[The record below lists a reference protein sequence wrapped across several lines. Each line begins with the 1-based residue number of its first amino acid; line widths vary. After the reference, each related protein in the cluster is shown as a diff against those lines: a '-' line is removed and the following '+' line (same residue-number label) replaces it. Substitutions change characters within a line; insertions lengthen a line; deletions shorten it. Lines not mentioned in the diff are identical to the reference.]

1 MQSFN
6 DSDGDG
12 INDKQYN
19 LLRSPLEVKVN
30 ATSHLEENKVVVKN
44 SKFILPVTGGAGTII
59 FTVGGLSIMA
69 GAIFLYMKTMRK
81 TSK

>member
-1 MQSFN
+1 M
-6 DSDGDG
+6 
-12 INDKQYN
+12 
-19 LLRSPLEVKVN
+19 
-30 ATSHLEENKVVVKN
+30 
-44 SKFILPVTGGAGTII
+44 LPVTGGAGTII